1 MPSSTSLGYTYGS
14 NDVTKVVVQAPLDIL
29 PDALVA
35 ARRCQGRPSTR
46 ERLVCSGGIVGVV
59 AFALSAIV
67 YLLVRE

>member
-29 PDALVA
+29 PDA